1 MLFKE
6 IEDFINKHI
15 SLLVAFGIIISI
27 LSFLNFRLDIPKF
40 YNSLD
45 IKMKILFIGFLNFQL
60 TIISVTHLL
69 KKFESW
75 KY

>member
-1 MLFKE
+1 MVFKE

-15 SLLVAFGIIISI
+15 SLLVALGIIISI
-27 LSFLNFRLDIPKF
+27 LSFLNFRLDIPNF

-45 IKMKILFIGFLNFQL
+45 IEMKILFIGFLNFLL
-60 TIISVTHLL
+60 TIISVTYRI
-69 KKFESW
+69 KKFENS

>member
-1 MLFKE
+1 MVFKE

-15 SLLVAFGIIISI
+15 SLLVALGIIISI

-45 IKMKILFIGFLNFQL
+45 IEMKILSIWFLNFAL
-60 TIISVTHLL
+60 TIIYVTYLL
-69 KKFESW
+69 KKFENS